1 MDAGSAKG
9 MSAVPAA
16 RYLTEFGIEGATG
29 AIGPGDANGS
39 PKATAR
45 DKLEEAFARGV
56 ESGRAATQEETEAKL
71 AGQQTLFAKRL
82 ELERQ
87 KWAIGTGDKLA
98 TTLARGLLDLESR
111 IADSVARVLR
121 PFLEAELH
129 RQSIAE
135 LQSSLGALVATEA
148 GVSLQI
154 SGPADVLDVLRTQL
168 KDKKPPAVFEVT
180 DDSDVRIVAGQAV
193 LETHLKDWMG
203 KVEEAMR

>member
-1 MDAGSAKG
+1 

-16 RYLTEFGIEGATG
+16 RYLTEFGVEGTTGATR
-29 AIGPGDANGS
+29 PGDASGS
-39 PKATAR
+39 PEAALR
-45 DKLEEAFARGV
+45 HKLDEAFARGV
-56 ESGRAATQEETEAKL
+56 EAGRVAAREEADAKL
-71 AGQQTLFAKRL
+71 SGQQVLFAKRL

-98 TTLARGLLDLESR
+98 NKLTKGLRDLEAR
-111 IADSVARVLR
+111 IADSAARVLR
-121 PFLEAELH
+121 PFVEAELH

-135 LQSSLGALVATEA
+135 LRSSLGALVATEA
-148 GVSLQI
+148 GVNLHI

-168 KDKKPPAVFEVT
+168 KDKNPPAVFEVT
-180 DDSDVRIVAGQAV
+180 EEPDVRIVAGQAV

>member
-1 MDAGSAKG
+1 

-16 RYLTEFGIEGATG
+16 LYLTEFGIEGTAG
-29 AIGPGDANGS
+29 SIGSGDASGVRES
-39 PKATAR
+39 AAR

-56 ESGRAATQEETEAKL
+56 ESGRAAAQEETEAKL

-82 ELERQ
+82 ELERK

-98 TTLARGLLDLESR
+98 TTLAKGLRDLEAR
-111 IADSVARVLR
+111 IADTTARVLR

-135 LQSSLGALVATEA
+135 LRSSLGALVATEA
-148 GVSLQI
+148 GVSLHI

-168 KDKKPPAVFEVT
+168 KDKNPPAVFEVI